1 MAKTAAIR
9 VLEASGCAFEIH
21 EYKYVDKG
29 GTRAS
34 SSALQVPEHQVI
46 KTLVFEDDAKK
57 PLIVLMHGDMKVS
70 TKALARH
77 RGVKNISPCSPGIAQ
92 KHSGYQVGGTSPFGT
107 RTVMPIYMQHSIAD
121 LDSLYINA
129 GRRGTLVKL
138 SPSDLIAILAPEL
151 VDIANLGS
159 NLGLRS

>member
-9 VLEASGCAFEIH
+9 ALEASGCEFQPA

-34 SSALQVPEHQVI
+34 SQALGVDEHCVI
-46 KTLVFEDDAKK
+46 KTLIFEDDKRQ
-57 PLIVLMHGDMKVS
+57 PLIALMHGDHQVS

-77 RGVKNISPCSPGIAQ
+77 LGTKSVTPCNPATAQ

-107 RTVMPIYMQHSIAD
+107 RKAMRVYMQASIAD
-121 LDSLYINA
+121 LGDLYING
-129 GRRGTLVKL
+129 GRRGFLVRMKAT
-138 SPSDLIAILAPEL
+138 DLVRVLAPEP
-151 VDIANLGS
+151 VSMIA
-159 NLGLRS
+159 